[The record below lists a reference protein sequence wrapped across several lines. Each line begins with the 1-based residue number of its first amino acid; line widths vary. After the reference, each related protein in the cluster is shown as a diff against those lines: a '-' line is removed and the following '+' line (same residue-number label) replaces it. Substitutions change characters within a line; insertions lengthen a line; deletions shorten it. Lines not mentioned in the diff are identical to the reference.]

1 MNINGEI
8 YNAAPTTGQAVPCV
22 HSDSCFEIY
31 FDHQRHH
38 LVSAAKQTNCQS
50 KEVACKKLEWSLEL
64 RGK

>member
-1 MNINGEI
+1 
-8 YNAAPTTGQAVPCV
+8 
-22 HSDSCFEIY
+22 
-31 FDHQRHH
+31 